1 MSRIRSRF
9 SPSLAFASAF
19 TLLAVIVYL
28 SLTHDIIE
36 LPGDSGGRYSHV
48 AAYGALM
55 FMCARMCATMRS
67 RMVIGVL
74 LIALGVLLEYLQA
87 MTTYRTFEYG
97 DMIANALGV
106 ALGAFMQGTL
116 KNVVATARQAP

>member
-1 MSRIRSRF
+1 MNRFGLRF
-9 SPSLAFASAF
+9 SPSLALASTF

-28 SLTHDIIE
+28 SLTHDIVE

-55 FMCARMCATMRS
+55 FMCARMCGTTCS
-67 RMVIGVL
+67 RVLVSVLLVGIGVS
-74 LIALGVLLEYLQA
+74 LEYLQA

-97 DMIANALGV
+97 DMVANALGV
-106 ALGAFMQGTL
+106 ALGAVMQRTL
-116 KNVVATARQAP
+116 SVMATARQAQ